1 MRSVADTRCRAL
13 WLLSIL
19 LVACTGCAHVP
30 QQSESAKII
39 HSQASTAELRA
50 QTVELARETLRE
62 IVAAADSIDART
74 TDPRIHRSTLY
85 WRLSSLAAVQE
96 ASLRQDPVLAII
108 DLLTFD
114 LQLEHFLASPAG
126 AAIFGVDVP
135 IAERAVARLTER
147 WRAMSKTTGAQL
159 TDEDRTKLDAWVEA
173 HPIDRVP
180 FTRASLV
187 GDLARRFREE
197 KSSLGAAVGG
207 IEESIS
213 RLEYRVGFLN
223 ENSVAEAV
231 WLSNLAALEVGQSP
245 EAADLRG
252 TLHSTRVLVEDAPDI
267 LRAER
272 LALVA
277 ELDRQRLAT
286 LVVLAKERTI
296 VLQTIMGERAV
307 ILEDVDLQRQHAVK
321 DVEWLRVRTIADS
334 IRVVDHMLLRLAE
347 WVGVL
352 LIIIVLYREWMLR
365 RRAPSAVERRSEA
378 Q

>member
-1 MRSVADTRCRAL
+1 MRSVGNTSCHRL
-13 WLLSIL
+13 WLLAVL
-19 LVACTGCAHVP
+19 LVACAGCAHVP

-39 HSQASTAELRA
+39 SSQASTAELRA
-50 QTVELARETLRE
+50 QTVELGRETLRE
-62 IVAAADSIDART
+62 IVVAADSIDART

-108 DLLTFD
+108 DLLTFE
-114 LQLEHFLASPAG
+114 LQLQHFLASPAG

-147 WRAMSKTTGAQL
+147 WRAMAKTTGAQL
-159 TDEDRTKLDAWVEA
+159 TDEDHAKLDVWVEA

-180 FTRASLV
+180 FNRASLV

-197 KSSLGAAVGG
+197 KSSLGRSVGG

-223 ENSVAEAV
+223 ENAVAGAV

-245 EAADLRG
+245 EAAELKG
-252 TLHSTRVLVEDAPDI
+252 TLHSTRDLIETAPEI

-272 LALVA
+272 LALMA

-286 LVVLAKERTI
+286 MVVLAQERSI
-296 VLQTIMGERAV
+296 VLQTVASERAV
-307 ILEDVDLQRQHAVK
+307 ILEDVDMQRQRAVK
-321 DVEWLRVRTIADS
+321 DVDSMRVATIADS
-334 IRVVDHMLLRLAE
+334 IRVVDHMLFRLAQ

-352 LIIIVLYREWMLR
+352 LIVIVLYREWMMR
-365 RRAPSAVERRSEA
+365 RRASSGIERPVA
-378 Q
+378 P